1 MYKSDT
7 KDNNVLLS
15 VENLDELIQ
24 KDLEEVLKQYDNDNK
39 NDDETNKKDK

>member
-7 KDNNVLLS
+7 KNNDVLLS

-24 KDLEEVLKQYDNDNK
+24 KDLENVLKKYDNENE
-39 NDDETNKKDK
+39 DEINEKDE

>member
-7 KDNNVLLS
+7 KDNGVLLS

-24 KDLEEVLKQYDNDNK
+24 KDLENVLKKYDNENE
-39 NDDETNKKDK
+39 DEINEKDE

>member
-7 KDNNVLLS
+7 KDNDVLLS

-24 KDLEEVLKQYDNDNK
+24 KDLENVLKKYDNENE
-39 NDDETNKKDK
+39 DEINEKDE

>member
-7 KDNNVLLS
+7 KNNDVLLS

-24 KDLEEVLKQYDNDNK
+24 KDLENVLKKYDNENK
-39 NDDETNKKDK
+39 DEINEKDE